1 MSTTRRIT
9 IIGMLVAQ
17 ALVLQ
22 FIERLIPNP
31 IPVPGIKLGL
41 ANIVTL
47 FSLVVFD
54 FKATLSIILLRVVLG
69 SLLLGTFLG
78 AGLFMSLA
86 GAVAAGCIMALLL
99 RFLPDI
105 SLIGVSIAGSV
116 AHCTGQLIIAALL
129 INHSGI
135 FYYLPIML
143 LLSVPTGFVTGL
155 FSTKVIKY
163 FKSNNIMGSSLLR
176 FDMKQK
182 SVNRSSHNSLY

>member
-1 MSTTRRIT
+1 MSTRRMA

-22 FIERLIPNP
+22 AIDRLIPNP

-47 FSLVVFD
+47 FSLVIFD
-54 FKATLSIILLRVVLG
+54 FRAALSIIILRVVLG
-69 SLLLGTFLG
+69 SVLLGTFLS
-78 AGLFMSLA
+78 AGIFMSLS
-86 GAVAAGCIMALLL
+86 GALASGCLMALLL
-99 RFLPDI
+99 RFFPYM

-116 AHCTGQLIIAALL
+116 AHCIGQLIIAALL
-129 INHSGI
+129 INYSGI

-143 LLSVPTGFVTGL
+143 ILSVPTGFLTGL

-163 FKSNNIMGSSLLR
+163 FKSCNFVESSSIKVD
-176 FDMKQK
+176 FKQEK
-182 SVNRSSHNSLY
+182 LSHSSHNQFFN